1 MKRLSV
7 LFAAVLMMVSFT
19 ALKAQKLAHA
29 DIAGILNAMPEMKK
43 ANEQLEALGK
53 MKQAELGKLQQALQT
68 KAQGYQ
74 QEAAKQTA
82 QVNQQRDAEI
92 QKEADNLQKMGQA
105 AQKDLADKQEAL
117 YIPIDKKLNDALAA
131 VAKAKGLEYIF
142 DANGQGLAYKGG
154 LDVTADIKKQ
164 LGIQ

>member
-1 MKRLSV
+1 MKRLGV

-43 ANEQLEALGK
+43 ANEQLEALSK
-53 MKQAELGKLQQALQT
+53 MKQAELVKLQQALQD
-68 KAQGYQ
+68 KAQAYQ
-74 QEAAKQTA
+74 KAGKQDPAKEA
-82 QVNQQRDAEI
+82 EF
-92 QKEADNLQKMGQA
+92 QKEADNIQKMGQA
-105 AQKDLADKQEAL
+105 AQKDVADKQETL
-117 YIPIDKKLNDALAA
+117 YIPIDKKLNDALSA

>member
-1 MKRLSV
+1 MKRLGV

-43 ANEQLEALGK
+43 ANEQLEALSK
-53 MKQAELGKLQQALQT
+53 MKQAELVKLQQALQD
-68 KAQGYQ
+68 KAQAYQ
-74 QEAAKQTA
+74 KAGKQDPAKEA
-82 QVNQQRDAEI
+82 EF
-92 QKEADNLQKMGQA
+92 QKEADNIQKMGQA
-105 AQKDLADKQEAL
+105 AQKDVAEKQETL
-117 YIPIDKKLNDALAA
+117 YIPIDKKLNDALTA

>member
-53 MKQAELGKLQQALQT
+53 MKQAELVKLQQTLQD
-68 KAQGYQ
+68 KADAYRKAGKQDP
-74 QEAAKQTA
+74 AKE
-82 QVNQQRDAEI
+82 AEI
-92 QKEADNLQKMGQA
+92 QKEGENLQKMGQA
-105 AQKDLADKQEAL
+105 AQKDVADKQETL
-117 YIPIDKKLNDALAA
+117 YMPIDKKLNDALSA

>member
-19 ALKAQKLAHA
+19 VIKAQKLAHA
-29 DIAGILNAMPEMKK
+29 DIAGILTAMPEMKK

-53 MKQAELGKLQQALQT
+53 MKQAELGKLQQAFQD
-68 KAQGYQ
+68 KVQAYQ
-74 QEAAKQTA
+74 KGGKQDAAKE
-82 QVNQQRDAEI
+82 AEL
-92 QKEADNLQKMGQA
+92 QKEGDNIQKMGQA
-105 AQKDLADKQEAL
+105 AQKDVADKQETL
-117 YIPIDKKLNDALAA
+117 YAPIDKKLNDAIGA
-131 VAKAKGLEYIF
+131 VAKAKGLEYVF
-142 DANGQGLAYKGG
+142 DANGQGLVYKGG

>member
-19 ALKAQKLAHA
+19 VIKAQKLAHA
-29 DIAGILNAMPEMKK
+29 DIAGILTAMPEMKK

-53 MKQAELGKLQQALQT
+53 MKQAELVKLQQALQD
-68 KAQGYQ
+68 KAQAYQ
-74 QEAAKQTA
+74 KAGKQDQAKEA
-82 QVNQQRDAEI
+82 EF
-92 QKEADNLQKMGQA
+92 QKEADNIQKMGQA
-105 AQKDLADKQEAL
+105 AQKDVADKQETL
-117 YIPIDKKLNDALAA
+117 YAPIDKKLNDAISA
-131 VAKAKGLEYIF
+131 VAKAKGLEYVF
-142 DANGQGLAYKGG
+142 DANGQGLVYKGG

>member
-19 ALKAQKLAHA
+19 VIKAQKLAHA
-29 DIAGILNAMPEMKK
+29 DIAGILTAMPEMKK
-43 ANEQLEALGK
+43 ANEQLEALEK

-82 QVNQQRDAEI
+82 QVNQQREAEMQKEGENI
-92 QKEADNLQKMGQA
+92 QKMNQA
-105 AQKDLADKQEAL
+105 AKRRC
-117 YIPIDKKLNDALAA
+117 
-131 VAKAKGLEYIF
+131 
-142 DANGQGLAYKGG
+142 
-154 LDVTADIKKQ
+154 
-164 LGIQ
+164 